1 MDYVEM
7 LPDNRFIV
15 SEKKVNNSLFKEI
28 LKNGS
33 ISQIEKAIR
42 ERLSVG
48 AKNTEQSNKQKEKK
62 RGMEMTDTERLNK
75 LESFMRKSSS
85 NGIAIMPLN
94 GGRLFSIDDLAHEDG
109 SNLGE
114 EYCVGETLRDAI
126 DALNLDDAY

>member
-48 AKNTEQSNKQKEKK
+48 AKNTE
-62 RGMEMTDTERLNK
+62 
-75 LESFMRKSSS
+75 
-85 NGIAIMPLN
+85 
-94 GGRLFSIDDLAHEDG
+94 GG
-109 SNLGE
+109 N
-114 EYCVGETLRDAI
+114 
-126 DALNLDDAY
+126 N

>member
-1 MDYVEM
+1 MN
-7 LPDNRFIV
+7 NRDVAIDIYNRLNRWSHGVLTDFAVGI
-15 SEKKVNNSLFKEI
+15 
-28 LKNGS
+28 
-33 ISQIEKAIR
+33 IEDELDMAFP
-42 ERLSVG
+42 EG
-48 AKNTEQSNKQKEKK
+48 AKNTEQPNKQKEKK

-85 NGIAIMPLN
+85 NGIAMMPLN

>member
-1 MDYVEM
+1 M
-7 LPDNRFIV
+7 
-15 SEKKVNNSLFKEI
+15 KEYPI
-28 LKNGS
+28 L
-33 ISQIEKAIR
+33 
-42 ERLSVG
+42 
-48 AKNTEQSNKQKEKK
+48 

-75 LESFMRKSSS
+75 LESFMLIAKS

-94 GGRLFSIDDLAHEDG
+94 GGTLFSIDDLADEDG